1 MDSCCASAY
10 ACGVA
15 GAGFTR
21 HACWKFFSAT
31 SFFASGVVYLP
42 ISPRYSIP
50 IFFLSFYISY
60 VVVGYGIVP
69 RWLVYLCIGCAL
81 SPLPYA
87 PTASSHLFFCLLFDS
102 HEIPFILCMCLRLA
116 FFTFR

>member
-1 MDSCCASAY
+1 MIWTRAVHLHMLAGWRERDSLVMPVGS
-10 ACGVA
+10 
-15 GAGFTR
+15 
-21 HACWKFFSAT
+21 FFSAT

-50 IFFLSFYISY
+50 IFFFSFYISY

-81 SPLPYA
+81 SPLPSA
-87 PTASSHLFFCLLFDS
+87 PTASSHLFFVYCSIPTRFLLF
-102 HEIPFILCMCLRLA
+102 CVCV
-116 FFTFR
+116 